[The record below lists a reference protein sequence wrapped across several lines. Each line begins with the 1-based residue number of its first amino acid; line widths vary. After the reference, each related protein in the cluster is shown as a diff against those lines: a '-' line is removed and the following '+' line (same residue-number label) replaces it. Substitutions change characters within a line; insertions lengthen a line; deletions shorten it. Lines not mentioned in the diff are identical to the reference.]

1 MKLTRISKAG
11 LLLIVL
17 GLLIFVGFAV
27 WAKSIRT
34 TVMDIPVPMRAEAVS
49 RDFAVD
55 YDAIYTMWVRFDR
68 GIPLDAARCVLG
80 AQKSE
85 LHADLD
91 CKNTLPLLK
100 FSWEL
105 SRDGKNGAE
114 GSSADMGSSS
124 TADASPSV
132 PIFSFPAQKKH
143 RYTATFKFE
152 QNATS
157 LTIPPPKIQIELDIF
172 NREDFIWLGAAFD
185 SLGLLLCVVG
195 AIMLLVPV
203 FKAKFKAQVQ
213 A

>member
-11 LLLIVL
+11 LVLIVL

-68 GIPLDAARCVLG
+68 GIPLDAARCLLG

-85 LHADLD
+85 LHADLN

-124 TADASPSV
+124 TADGSPSV
-132 PIFSFPAQKKH
+132 SIFSFPLKRSTDIPQRLNLNKMRQAL
-143 RYTATFKFE
+143 RYRL
-152 QNATS
+152 Q
-157 LTIPPPKIQIELDIF
+157 
-172 NREDFIWLGAAFD
+172 
-185 SLGLLLCVVG
+185 
-195 AIMLLVPV
+195 
-203 FKAKFKAQVQ
+203 KFKSNWTFSTGKTSSGWEQRSIHSGCSCVWSAQSCC
-213 A
+213 